1 MSEAGP
7 PPLGYLLLFTEI
19 GVTLLVTTLLGALG
33 GYWLDG
39 QLGTI
44 PIFAMLGFFAGA
56 GTGAYGIY
64 KLVSRF
70 LATIE

>member
-7 PPLGYLLLFTEI
+7 PPLGYHLLFLEI

-33 GYWLDG
+33 GLWLV
-39 QLGTI
+39 T
-44 PIFAMLGFFAGA
+44 GFFLGA

-64 KLVSRF
+64 KWVSRY

>member
-7 PPLGYLLLFTEI
+7 PTLGYLLLFTEI
-19 GVTLLVTTLLGALG
+19 GVTLLVTTLLGALAG
-33 GYWLDG
+33 LWLDER
-39 QLGTI
+39 LGTV

>member
-19 GVTLLVTTLLGALG
+19 GVTLLVTTLLGTLAG
-33 GYWLDG
+33 HWLDG
-39 QLGTI
+39 RLGTN
-44 PIFAMLGFFAGA
+44 PIFAMLGFLAGA
-56 GTGAYGIY
+56 GTGTYGIY
-64 KLVSRF
+64 RLVSRF

>member
-33 GYWLDG
+33 GLWLDER
-39 QLGTI
+39 LGTV
-44 PIFAMLGFFAGA
+44 PILAMTGFFLGA

>member
-1 MSEAGP
+1 MSESGP
-7 PPLGYLLLFTEI
+7 PPLGYLLLFTEV
-19 GVTLLVTTLLGALG
+19 GLTLLVTTLLGALG

-39 QLGTI
+39 RLGTI
-44 PIFAMLGFFAGA
+44 PVFAMLGFIAGA
-56 GTGAYGIY
+56 GLGTYGIY